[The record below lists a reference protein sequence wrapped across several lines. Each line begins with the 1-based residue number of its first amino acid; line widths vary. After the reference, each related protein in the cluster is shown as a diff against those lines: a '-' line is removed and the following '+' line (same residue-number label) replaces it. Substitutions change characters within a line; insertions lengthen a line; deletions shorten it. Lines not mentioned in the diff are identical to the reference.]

1 MTYRFVIAC
10 LFAVST
16 LVISQPAHAVSVRT
30 VGRTISS
37 TVRSRAAD
45 RQAIRRLPIQM
56 RPDRPGHFYG
66 NTVRRIHRQRVYGG

>member
-1 MTYRFVIAC
+1 MIYRFVIAC

-16 LVISQPAHAVSVRT
+16 LAISQPAHAVSVKT
-30 VGRTISS
+30 AGRTISP
-37 TVRSRAAD
+37 TVRSRAAH

-66 NTVRRIHRQRVYGG
+66 NTVRRIQRQRVSGG